1 MKYGILVAVLTSAI
15 HAMAASSG
23 VVANTVQ
30 PMTVTH
36 VNKYGETSVEV
47 TGVKTNGCSSLAE
60 AIAAAQGLPMCSIE
74 LVRDVNETVRISDEG
89 MLAIDLKGFQLAPSK
104 GEETVIVLEGASS
117 NLILNVSN
125 GTLSGKLRF
134 GRPGDT
140 PPSAGIVTL
149 GCDLVSDGDIYAAG
163 EVRVILAP
171 GFASTYPQVFS
182 TAVPLTAMEGSS
194 FACDQNAKTVDG
206 NPVLVFLD
214 ADLHLIES
222 AEGDRYVVETSDAPI
237 PNQWSYDLS
246 KWMSDLPDGTAIK
259 NICLPASHDS
269 GMANGHMDSWGSFL
283 RFISGSVRTYKTQH
297 YAIGGQLQVGCRM
310 FDLRFRRDA
319 DGSFRT
325 FHAMSTG
332 CVMGMMGESLK
343 SILDSTEAFLKENDR
358 EFVIF
363 QLSHWDEANGLTPAE
378 TQAGVLAFICA
389 HPIFNRLY
397 KCESTDPMA
406 WPILNDIPLKDVRG
420 KVLLLIDDLPD
431 TYKATDPSRGVWRVV
446 ASSDGN
452 ASPRAGYFVCHDD
465 YANKDDFDAMRSDQ
479 QKKWKTTSEKGETGL
494 PFCLDW
500 TLTAQ
505 PPSWWE
511 LLLIAVAAVGAI
523 ALGVYAG
530 AALIAL
536 FATWT
541 MPLAGAIVLLALQ
554 KVLLPVVFFL
564 VTAFFGWW
572 IHDAATMFVD
582 RLAAK
587 ANPKLQS
594 FLTERMQEDYVKP
607 WAVSLDFVESKY
619 TKLIIDLNINLVKDA
634 AEVINAAEQKSMKY
648 ERLNDAFTNTW
659 LTASSNRCTVRLLRQ
674 EEPDVKDGYQ
684 FVVPTN
690 TFFTFDLNGK
700 KLRSPAQD
708 MQKTLFVN
716 NGTVEIVS
724 TQPGGGFNG
733 RNHMKA
739 QTEKGVAIRNLGRLT
754 VKGIPFSDF
763 CALGANGVI
772 YNGGEFL
779 SLEKVSMLAYNAS
792 CVAQGDH
799 GRRTVLTD
807 CDLACCPYA
816 VVKGPIGKIEMSG
829 GCIRTLQQAPL
840 AVSIDGTCQFEMK
853 SGEIASG
860 MIYVQGEGKVAM
872 YDGFVKGS
880 SSAESCF
887 TAASTNAEIEVFSG
901 CFGYEVPKAFIYKG
915 KCAEVRVYPGYP
927 FEVVPCAPNQRPE
940 IARVVETKTKYPSVQ
955 DAIDAVKI
963 AGGFQTIELLCPTH
977 PFRTLE
983 FPEDVAMTLDLK
995 GYRITKLGPKEPVIR
1010 NRGTLTL
1017 TDSSTNAAGVV
1028 TVFGLT
1034 NGCARADAGGIVL
1047 NEGTF
1052 TLDGGTLRGA
1062 GARCGGGIFNA
1073 TNGCCYIDGG
1083 TVMECQAGEEGG
1095 GICNGG
1101 LLVQRGGL
1109 IADCKAG
1116 TRGGGVWNDGFA
1128 TCLDGEIRSCS
1139 AETGGGI
1146 ANENEYALFGGVI
1159 SNVTATVGAEAVL
1172 ADGNSLTTLC
1182 GASVK
1187 ESVDKA
1193 SKWSS
1198 TTKIRIYEGLFG
1210 YPPESAWI
1218 QGGAKLVANTDA
1230 ETMLD
1235 FPYRVASEAVAEI
1248 GTTSYPT
1255 LQAAFDATVGNS
1267 GEATVKLLKP
1277 VAREDAVLRDGG
1289 KAALDLAGLW
1299 VLSAKDALT
1308 VSTNAQ
1314 LRIVDSVGGG
1324 KVGFLFATNLAE
1336 TCAVRNYGTC
1346 RIEGGRYNDVV
1357 LRMDSARTMSVKA
1370 GLFKCRPDDSWIDPG
1385 SSVRENDDPTT
1396 SLEYGFVVESQN
1408 VARFKDDPGPGER
1421 MTLARALRSETLVGG
1436 GVLRTI
1442 QLVEDVEEVSVTVP
1456 AGRRAVL
1463 DLCGRGMRGKAHE
1476 PVITVEKGASLVIV
1490 DSAGGGLITKGD
1502 VHRQDAG
1509 LQGAIV
1515 NYGELELAGGAISN
1529 CFSHAEAG
1537 GVFNAEGATFV
1548 MTGGRIVDC
1557 GMLDTRRDR
1566 AAGVCNKGEFWMSGG
1581 EIVGCEATNG
1591 VMGVFNADMAR
1602 FRQLGGT
1609 IADCLHDAK
1618 VGAYVR
1624 NAGSYVLV
1632 DGRIADT
1639 CATDVNQVYCIDNS
1653 LEAKSYVQTWGEV
1666 SANQFGYPIGSSGSA
1681 SNASCFVRI
1690 GNGKITGDFCGLRG
1704 SVNGGFFSSST
1715 AISGGYPNVSVPSD
1729 RSAWGEND
1737 DVVTKAD
1744 YPYCVTKTYEV
1755 EIENPPRG
1763 EVPGVTNRVSTL
1775 ASALGANPWETFP
1788 MGTYPSNVTIRLLC
1802 DVKDCVRCPPLP
1814 AEYPVTT
1821 ITLDL
1826 NGFSL
1831 TGSGAKQLI
1840 WGACDPVI
1848 VNDGNLRIIDS
1859 STNKTGFIAMSGVCE
1874 PAVDGGGILNGGH
1887 LELEGVTLFG
1897 CRANRGGAVYN
1908 KADAT
1913 VKMKDVRLLGCWAN
1927 GDTGGDCIANAGEA
1941 ELVDCDLDLWPDAR
1955 NPGDVRRGNAIVNSG
1970 NLKIDSCRIRGGVT
1984 NAYDGAVGAIR
1995 ILRGLF
2001 EKRPDAAWLSEDPKA
2016 WLQANAEAS
2025 TRIAYPWEVDYRT
2038 TLVWVNASSG
2048 VNILN
2053 VRASDGEVNASEEED
2068 EVRLVRVPY
2077 GAKLIVD
2084 ATYTEGGKYYAVSNV
2099 EVPVPYRM
2107 QGLVYTVD
2115 RNTLFEAEI
2124 CDGDHSSLCQTLD
2137 EALQTASSAS
2147 GSVVRVLH
2155 DVDGEG
2161 HRLPGGV
2168 RTVLDLNGKVLRGN
2182 GTAPVLVVEG
2192 DLTLRD
2198 SSATGSGRVTMKSDF
2213 EGLVEYGGG
2222 VCNYGVFT
2230 LESGVIEG
2238 CTAGDF
2244 GGGIMGVEG
2253 SVTSIRGGEVRGCKA
2268 EAGSAICSRGRF
2280 EMTGGAVREPM
2291 KFMGSPSN
2299 STDSE
2304 GDALVSGGLLGC
2316 VPDDYGILSPTA
2328 ELKDNT
2334 DDATRDD
2341 YPFRVVDHAASDPIY
2356 NVVRVDQ
2363 EYFTTHSTVLAPNC
2377 IYRFVEDVA
2386 LTGSTDDPAR
2396 VSALSVTNGTAVIQI
2411 DEGVTVA
2418 LTGVVAQARSGAGLY
2433 VPRSATVVITG
2444 RGTLLAQGGASTA
2457 GENGLAGGAPVE
2469 TPGEASGRGGN
2480 GGHGGSGAGAAIGG
2494 CGGFGGGGGTG
2505 GAGAGPV
2512 SHGAAGKYQKGQA
2525 GTPGA
2530 DGMLGEDMGTVIALG
2545 EVKIKATTSLVA
2557 EAGGVGGATGQSGS
2571 SVRSGGGGGGGGGS
2585 GGLPIYA
2592 IGGGAGGGAGG
2603 GGGGGGAYAGMS
2615 EQWAQPG
2622 GAGGC
2627 GRGGDRNGNDGK
2639 LAPGG
2644 ILEPEGGGLSYEEL
2658 LAAGANTGLGG
2669 ASGAA
2674 GACGD
2679 GGEFYAG
2686 EEVMV
2691 DCGGVEGTNFFVRPI
2706 SQHGALRR
2714 QLVVVDEASVE
2725 VCRLEA
2731 CLGEP
2736 LPVITRSLLGRS
2748 SGFSGLYRVDG
2759 AEVGEMWYDGDCNPR
2774 IDRYETGDLG
2784 DVTLRIVVNAD
2795 AAVAVIG
2802 EGTPNERRFLSLAD
2816 AVSEARAGETITV
2829 VGNAS
2834 GESDFRVFNGTT
2846 IRIAPGGML
2855 PRDAEEGVDYYK
2867 ATVIGDG
2874 VVRYE
2879 LDDMEVSPML
2889 SGRNGEETPA
2899 LELIRDGDGHI
2910 VCASLTVVNGLSGL
2924 YYIGEWG
2931 KSPVD
2936 LNPMSWEY
2944 AETDGPIRLF
2954 LPADDDCGFYRIRVT
2969 DRPEDLDW

>member
-1 MKYGILVAVLTSAI
+1 MKYGILVAVLASAI
-15 HAMAASSG
+15 HAVAASSD
-23 VVANTVQ
+23 VVANIVQ

-74 LVRDVNETVRISDEG
+74 LVRDVNETVRISGEG

-332 CVMGMMGESLK
+332 CVMGMLGESLK

-554 KVLLPVVFFL
+554 KVLLPVVFVL

-816 VVKGPIGKIEMSG
+816 VVKGPIGRIEMSG
-829 GCIRTLQQAPL
+829 GCIRTLQQAPF

-860 MIYVQGEGKVAM
+860 MIYVQGKGKVAM
-872 YDGFVKGS
+872 YDGFVKGA

-901 CFGYEVPKAFIYKG
+901 CFGYEVPQAFIVKG
-915 KCAEVRVYPGYP
+915 KCEEVRVYPGYP
-927 FEVVPCAPNQRPE
+927 FEVVPCDPNQRPE

-1034 NGCARADAGGIVL
+1034 NGCARTDAGGIVL

-1052 TLDGGTLRGA
+1052 TLGGGTLRGA
-1062 GARCGGGIFNA
+1062 GARIGGGIFNA

-1116 TRGGGVWNDGFA
+1116 TRGGGVWNGGFA

-1159 SNVTATVGAEAVL
+1159 SNVTATVGAEAIL

-1187 ESVDKA
+1187 ESSDKA

-1255 LQAAFDATVGNS
+1255 LQAAFDATVGSS

-1299 VLSAKDALT
+1299 VLSAKDALM

-1463 DLCGRGMRGKAHE
+1463 DLCGRWMRGKAHE

-1609 IADCLHDAK
+1609 IADCQHDAK

-1632 DGRIADT
+1632 DGRVADT

-1690 GNGKITGDFCGLRG
+1690 GNGKFTGDFCGMRG

-1715 AISGGYPNVSVPSD
+1715 AISGDYPNASVPTD
-1729 RSAWGEND
+1729 RCAWGEND

-1744 YPYCVTKTYEV
+1744 YPYCVKKTYEV

-1775 ASALGANPWETFP
+1775 KDAIGANPWETFP

-1814 AEYPVTT
+1814 VGYPVTT
-1821 ITLDL
+1821 VTLDL

-2001 EKRPDAAWLSEDPKA
+2001 EQRPDAAWLSEDPKA
-2016 WLQANAEAS
+2016 WLQANDETS
-2025 TRIAYPWEVDYRT
+2025 TRIAYPWGVDYRT
-2038 TLVWVNASSG
+2038 TAVSMTVGSEVTILELRTSDGDVVDLEDYEEIVNVRYGGRLIIDAIYADGDSYYLLSG
-2048 VNILN
+2048 V
-2053 VRASDGEVNASEEED
+2053 EVS
-2068 EVRLVRVPY
+2068 VP
-2077 GAKLIVD
+2077 
-2084 ATYTEGGKYYAVSNV
+2084 S
-2099 EVPVPYRM
+2099 VPAWSC
-2107 QGLVYTVD
+2107 TVN
-2115 RNTLFEAEI
+2115 RSTLFEAEI
-2124 CDGDHSSLCQTLD
+2124 CDGDCSSLCQTLD

-2155 DVDGEG
+2155 DIDGEG

-2168 RTVLDLNGKVLRGN
+2168 KTVLDLNGKVLRGN

-2198 SSATGSGRVTMKSDF
+2198 SSATGSGRLTMKSDF

-2253 SVTSIRGGEVRGCKA
+2253 SVTYVRGGEVRGCKA

-2280 EMTGGAVREPM
+2280 EMVGGAVRESM
-2291 KFMGSPSN
+2291 KFMGPPSN

-2304 GDALVSGGLLGC
+2304 GNALVSGGLLGC

-2469 TPGEASGRGGN
+2469 TPSEASGRGGN

-2494 CGGFGGGGGTG
+2494 CGGFGGGGGAG
-2505 GAGAGPV
+2505 GAGAGPA
-2512 SHGAAGKYQKGQA
+2512 SRGAAGKYQKGQA

-2571 SVRSGGGGGGGGGS
+2571 PVRSGGGGGGGGGS

-2615 EQWAQPG
+2615 EQRAQPG

-2679 GGEFYAG
+2679 DGEFYAG
-2686 EEVMV
+2686 EEVVV

-2748 SGFSGLYRVDG
+2748 SGFSGLCRVDG

-2802 EGTPNERRFLSLAD
+2802 EGTPDERRFLSLAD

-2889 SGRNGEETPA
+2889 SGRNGEEAPA

-2910 VCASLTVVNGLSGL
+2910 VCASLTVVNGLTGL

-2931 KSPVD
+2931 KTPVD
-2936 LNPMSWEY
+2936 LKPMSWEY

-2954 LPADDDCGFYRIRVT
+2954 LPADDDCGFYRVRVT